1 MRKVIYLITLF
12 IISNTFYG
20 QGILNSLHNN
30 EKADIRDTVFVE
42 EIESEIIFYGKFD
55 NTFKKN
61 ISKYNSKNRLISEI
75 GYDKNG
81 KLVNRYFIEYDSTNT
96 KKISLKI
103 ERKNGTIHKIF
114 EYDSNGFLIK
124 ISEKNT
130 NNDVIVTTEF
140 KNDDKGYPME
150 SITNNYNSNSKFIET
165 ADYDFTKN
173 KILISNFN
181 SNGSKLSHTDK
192 IDIQKKYPN
201 DIINKF
207 GDIIKTENVEYEYKY
222 DKLNNWIE
230 KTEYKIINGIR
241 QKYSSIKRKIKYK
254 K

>member
-81 KLVNRYFIEYDSTNT
+81 KLVNRYFI
-96 KKISLKI
+96 
-103 ERKNGTIHKIF
+103 
-114 EYDSNGFLIK
+114 
-124 ISEKNT
+124 
-130 NNDVIVTTEF
+130 
-140 KNDDKGYPME
+140 
-150 SITNNYNSNSKFIET
+150 
-165 ADYDFTKN
+165 
-173 KILISNFN
+173 
-181 SNGSKLSHTDK
+181 
-192 IDIQKKYPN
+192 
-201 DIINKF
+201 
-207 GDIIKTENVEYEYKY
+207 
-222 DKLNNWIE
+222 
-230 KTEYKIINGIR
+230 
-241 QKYSSIKRKIKYK
+241 
-254 K
+254 